1 MRLPRFT
8 LRRMMVVVAVAGL
21 GLGIEMTRERR
32 VVLLAIESR
41 HAADAAMY
49 RQSSNL
55 YASSARKQR
64 DLASKTR
71 QGFATER
78 TRAKELDQVAGLIE
92 GEAQG
97 YRTLADYHE
106 AMRAKYRQA
115 ARFPFLAVEP
125 DPPSPP
131 GANEF

>member
-55 YASSARKQR
+55 YASNARKQR
-64 DLASKTR
+64 DLASKLR
-71 QGFATER
+71 EGFATER
-78 TRAKELDQVAGLIE
+78 DRAKELDQVAKLID
-92 GEAQG
+92 GEAHG
-97 YRTLADYHE
+97 YRNLADYHQ
-106 AMRAKYRQA
+106 AMQSKYRQA

-131 GANEF
+131 DANEF